1 MKLLKKVRVSFMLV
15 GSSDD
20 HAWVGLFLQPWHSV
34 LAQVKSPEPSCL
46 EKSLWKLAAF
56 LGFSFLGCFLC
67 TSLLGILQ
75 EHLMRGL
82 SNWEADFGAANWK
95 SKKTLNIL
103 GVLPRARAVRVRPME
118 RLAKQE
124 FFKIHD
130 FIPSKLRFCWNLHKW
145 LL

>member
-1 MKLLKKVRVSFMLV
+1 
-15 GSSDD
+15 
-20 HAWVGLFLQPWHSV
+20 
-34 LAQVKSPEPSCL
+34 
-46 EKSLWKLAAF
+46 
-56 LGFSFLGCFLC
+56 
-67 TSLLGILQ
+67 
-75 EHLMRGL
+75 MRGL

-130 FIPSKLRFCWNLHKW
+130 FIPSKLRFCWNLHK
-145 LL
+145 